1 MRREEKK
8 RYEKGRENKRRDEK
22 RREEDR
28 RLDRRYEIQIKYDK
42 CLRNYIEICH
52 LALSLMFIAVNY
64 SEIGMLG
71 RSHLVLV
78 H

>member
-8 RYEKGRENKRRDEK
+8 RYEKGRENKRREEK
-22 RREEDR
+22 RREEK
-28 RLDRRYEIQIKYDK
+28 RRYEIQIKYDK

-64 SEIGMLG
+64 SEIGMSG